1 MAEFRAH
8 LDQARKFQSQAD
20 YRSAER
26 SLMLALEAATQL
38 YNDPALVAEAL
49 QMLSLFYTQMGQHNE
64 ALAQADWALQV
75 LKAKLGQQHPGL
87 KPVLLA
93 IAKLL
98 RETGQTAEAVDVE
111 REAATLRG

>member
-1 MAEFRAH
+1 MAEFREH
-8 LDQARKFQSQAD
+8 LEQARKFQAQAD

-49 QMLSLFYTQMGQHNE
+49 QMLSLFYRQMGQHNE
-64 ALAQADWALQV
+64 ALAQADWALQM
-75 LKAKLGQQHPGL
+75 LKAKLGQQHAGL

-93 IAKLL
+93 IAGLL
-98 RETGQTAEAVDVE
+98 REEGQVAEAVLVE
-111 REAATLRG
+111 KEAASLKG

>member
-1 MAEFRAH
+1 MGEFRAY
-8 LDQARKFQSQAD
+8 LDQARKFQAQAD

-49 QMLSLFYTQMGQHNE
+49 QMLSLFYRQMGQRNE
-64 ALAQADWALQV
+64 ALAQADWALQM
-75 LKAKLGQQHPGL
+75 LKAKLGQQHVGL

-93 IAKLL
+93 MAGLL
-98 RETGQTAEAVDVE
+98 KEDGQLQEAVIVE
-111 REAATLRG
+111 KEAAALKG

>member
-1 MAEFRAH
+1 MADISAY
-8 LDQARKFQSQAD
+8 LDQARKFQAQAD

-49 QMLSLFYTQMGQHNE
+49 QMLSLFYHQMGQRNE
-64 ALAQADWALQV
+64 ALAQADWALQL
-75 LKAKLGQQHPGL
+75 LKAKLGQQHIGL

-93 IAKLL
+93 MAGML
-98 RETGQTAEAVDVE
+98 REDGHLQEAL
-111 REAATLRG
+111 EADRDAAQLKG

>member
-1 MAEFRAH
+1 MAEFREH
-8 LDQARKFQSQAD
+8 LEQARKFQAQAD

-49 QMLSLFYTQMGQHNE
+49 QMLSLFYRQMGQHNE
-64 ALAQADWALQV
+64 ALAQADWALQM
-75 LKAKLGQQHPGL
+75 LKAKLGQQHTGL

-93 IAKLL
+93 IAGLL
-98 RETGQTAEAVDVE
+98 REEGQVAEAVLVE
-111 REAATLRG
+111 KEAASLKG

>member
-1 MAEFRAH
+1 VGDVKSH
-8 LDQARKFQSQAD
+8 LEQARRFQAQAD

-49 QMLSLFYTQMGQHNE
+49 QMLSLFYSQMGQRNE
-64 ALAQADWALQV
+64 ALAQADWALQM

-87 KPVLLA
+87 KPVLVTMA
-93 IAKLL
+93 QLL
-98 RETGQTAEAVDVE
+98 RAEGQSAEAAEME
-111 REAATLRG
+111 RSAASLKG

>member
-1 MAEFRAH
+1 MVDVKAH
-8 LDQARKFQSQAD
+8 LEQARRFQAQAD

-49 QMLSLFYTQMGQHNE
+49 QMLALFYSQMGQRTE

-87 KPVLLA
+87 KPVLET
-93 IAKLL
+93 IAEIL
-98 RETGQTAEAVDVE
+98 RADGQMEEAADVE
-111 REAATLRG
+111 RSAASLKG

>member
-8 LDQARKFQSQAD
+8 LDQARKFQTQAD

-49 QMLSLFYTQMGQHNE
+49 QMLSQFYRQMGQRNE
-64 ALAQADWALQV
+64 ALAQADWALQI

-93 IAKLL
+93 IAGLL
-98 RETGQTAEAVDVE
+98 REDGQADEAIIAEK
-111 REAATLRG
+111 EAAGLKG